1 MGSVVKMVDVIRA
14 GVPDEV
20 ELPPELLVEVA
31 EPVLVLEGAD
41 EDTDN
46 GIKPIMG
53 GSLPSIP

>member
-1 MGSVVKMVDVIRA
+1 MGRVVEMVEVMRA
-14 GVPDEV
+14 GIPDEV
-20 ELPPELLVEVA
+20 EFPPELVEVT
-31 EPVLVLEGAD
+31 EPVPMLEEAE